1 MNKTK
6 IVFISAFLI
15 IVAFI
20 LILSFYFTRAKSKK
34 LNYLYQLGEKV
45 SRSVNEEP
53 ENAAIKIG
61 FNSDGSKIITLLNNG
76 RIELWDLNEK
86 SMTLLTE
93 TDKLFGYC
101 ASEDLLITKINNE
114 IYIIDIHSGHKKLLT
129 NGEYELA
136 SMDKNCETLA
146 LSSGTNEIEIWDL
159 KSKILKSKIK
169 TALPVRNGL
178 AISSDGQKVAAA
190 EGIYHKDKRRHE
202 TIIEIWDLASAN
214 LEPILKYDNRGNGLI
229 VGVWNIFFT
238 SDNKSIVFDTQSSAE
253 SGIMLLDL
261 EGNTIFEKSGFKSY
275 WMRSADS
282 HVNKNYLATGDEEKN
297 IAVWDIN
304 SKGIG
309 FYSKVNE
316 VVESISFSND
326 GSLIAAGLADS
337 TIQVFST
344 DKEK

>member
-45 SRSVNEEP
+45 SRQANEEP

-93 TDKLFGYC
+93 TDKLFSYC

-214 LEPILKYDNRGNGLI
+214 QQSILKYDKRQSGA
-229 VGVWNIFFT
+229 VAGVWNIFFT
-238 SDNKSIVFDTQSSAE
+238 SDNKNIVFDTQSSAE

>member
-146 LSSGTNEIEIWDL
+146 LSSGDSEIEIWDL

-214 LEPILKYDNRGNGLI
+214 QQSILKYDKRQSGA
-229 VGVWNIFFT
+229 VAGVWNIFFT
-238 SDNKSIVFDTQSSAE
+238 SDNKNIVFDTQSSAE

>member
-93 TDKLFGYC
+93 TDKLFSYC

-146 LSSGTNEIEIWDL
+146 LSSGDSEIEIWDL

-214 LEPILKYDNRGNGLI
+214 QQSILKYDKRQSGA
-229 VGVWNIFFT
+229 VAGVWNIFFT

-297 IAVWDIN
+297 IAIWDIN

>member
-6 IVFISAFLI
+6 LVFIFSFLI

-20 LILSFYFTRAKSKK
+20 LILSFYFTRAKNKK

-45 SRSVNEEP
+45 SRQVNEEP
-53 ENAAIKIG
+53 QTAAIEIK
-61 FNSDGSKIITLLNNG
+61 FNKDDSKIITLLNNG
-76 RIELWDLNEK
+76 NIELWDLNKKTKE
-86 SMTLLTE
+86 
-93 TDKLFGYC
+93 
-101 ASEDLLITKINNE
+101 LITKTKQVFSYCSSNDLLVTRENNE
-114 IYIIDIHSGHKKLLT
+114 VYLTDIVSSHKKLLT

-136 SMDKNCETLA
+136 SIDKNCETLA
-146 LSSGTNEIEIWDL
+146 LSSGTNELEIWDL
-159 KSKILKSKIK
+159 KSKILKSRIK

-178 AISSDGQKVAAA
+178 AVSSDGQKVAAA
-190 EGIYHKDKRRHE
+190 EGIYHEDRRRHE

-214 LEPILKYDNRGNGLI
+214 LEPILKYDNRGNGSI
-229 VGVWNIFFT
+229 AGVWNIFFT

-253 SGIMLLDL
+253 SGIMLLDF
-261 EGNTIFEKSGFKSY
+261 EGNTIFEKSGFNSY

-297 IAVWDIN
+297 IAIWDTN

-309 FYSKVNE
+309 FYSKVND
-316 VVESISFSND
+316 VVEAISFSND

>member
-45 SRSVNEEP
+45 SRQVNEEP
-53 ENAAIKIG
+53 ENAAIKIS
-61 FNSDGSKIITLLNNG
+61 FNNDDSKIITLLNNG

-93 TDKLFGYC
+93 TDKLFSYC
-101 ASEDLLITKINNE
+101 ASKDLLITKKANE
-114 IYIIDIHSGHKKLLT
+114 IYLIDIISGYKKLLT

-136 SMDKNCETLA
+136 SVDKNCETLA
-146 LSSGTNEIEIWDL
+146 LSSGTNQLEIWDL
-159 KSKILKSKIK
+159 KSNILKSRIK

-190 EGIYHKDKRRHE
+190 EGIYHEDKRRHE
-202 TIIEIWDLASAN
+202 TIIEIWDLASGN
-214 LEPILKYDNRGNGLI
+214 LEPTLKYDNRGNGLI
-229 VGVWNIFFT
+229 AGVWNIFFT

-282 HVNKNYLATGDEEKN
+282 HINKNYLATGDEEKN
-297 IAVWDIN
+297 VAIWDIN

-326 GSLIAAGLADS
+326 GSLIVAGLADS
-337 TIQVFST
+337 TIQVFNT

>member
-86 SMTLLTE
+86 SMTLVTE

-146 LSSGTNEIEIWDL
+146 LSSGTNKIEIWDL

-214 LEPILKYDNRGNGLI
+214 QQSILKYDKRQSGA
-229 VGVWNIFFT
+229 VAGVWNIFFT
-238 SDNKSIVFDTQSSAE
+238 SDNKNIVFDTQSSAE

-297 IAVWDIN
+297 IAIWDIN

>member
-34 LNYLYQLGEKV
+34 LNYLYQLGEKI
-45 SRSVNEEP
+45 SRSINEEA
-53 ENAAIKIG
+53 ENAAIELR
-61 FNSDGSKIITLLNNG
+61 FNKDDSKIITLLNNG

-86 SMTLLTE
+86 SMTLVTD
-93 TDKLFGYC
+93 TDKLFSYC
-101 ASEDLLITKINNE
+101 ASEDLLITKKANE
-114 IYIIDIHSGHKKLLT
+114 IYLIDIISGYKKLLT

-136 SMDKNCETLA
+136 SIDKNCETLA
-146 LSSGTNEIEIWDL
+146 LSSGTNELEIWDL
-159 KSKILKSKIK
+159 KSMILKSKIK

-178 AISSDGQKVAAA
+178 AVSSDGQKVAAA
-190 EGIYHKDKRRHE
+190 EGIYYKDKRRHE

-214 LEPILKYDNRGNGLI
+214 QEPILKYDKRQSGLI
-229 VGVWNIFFT
+229 VGVWNILFA

-275 WMRSADS
+275 WMRAVDS

-297 IAVWDIN
+297 IAIWDIN

-344 DKEK
+344 DREK